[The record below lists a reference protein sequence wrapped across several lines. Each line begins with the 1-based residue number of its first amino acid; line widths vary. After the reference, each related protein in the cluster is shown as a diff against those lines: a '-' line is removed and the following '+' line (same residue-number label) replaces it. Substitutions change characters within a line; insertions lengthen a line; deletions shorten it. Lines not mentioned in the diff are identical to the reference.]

1 MGIVTHAVPEQE
13 MLCVEAVVVSPVTW
27 LNTEPLKTTHHHSPR
42 SLSTTAS
49 ASLQCPSTVAQTQL
63 PLLPP
68 LAVAPLA
75 APPRMAV
82 VRLQIPLGR
91 LINTGGPKDLLQEQT
106 NNCKQIMIA
115 LRSLISDRYSFALAG
130 LISRAL
136 TMMGEFLWLYDLI
149 TLGLTSTLQLRYVF
163 AYTLG
168 FFSIGLSTRLRCYH
182 AGRTQQGTRQRRLDP

>member
-1 MGIVTHAVPEQE
+1 MTHAVPHSKKCYVPK
-13 MLCVEAVVVSPVTW
+13 LLLSPPITW
-27 LNTEPLKTTHHHSPR
+27 LNTEPLKTTHHPSPR

-75 APPRMAV
+75 APPNMAV
-82 VRLQIPLGR
+82 VRHQIPLAR

-106 NNCKQIMIA
+106 NNCKQIRIA
-115 LRSLISDRYSFALAG
+115 LRSLISYRYSFALAG

-136 TMMGEFLWLYDLI
+136 TMMGEFLWLYDLV
-149 TLGLTSTLQLRYVF
+149 TPSLTFYF
-163 AYTLG
+163 AAQVCLYIRPG
-168 FFSIGLSTRLRCYH
+168 FFRL
-182 AGRTQQGTRQRRLDP
+182 G